1 MKAFAQVTIPD
12 SSVIPGF
19 RGQFSDLGGIL
30 SEALRYALIF
40 AGLAM
45 FASLIMGGFQLL
57 TSGGDQNKIKA
68 GTGKITLAVVGFLVV
83 FSSYWIIQIAEII
96 FSIPIL

>member
-1 MKAFAQVTIPD
+1 MKVFAQNSVTIPD
-12 SSVIPGF
+12 PTIINL
-19 RGQFSDLGGIL
+19 RFSNLGEIL
-30 SEALRYALIF
+30 SEALKYAIIF

-45 FASLIMGGFQLL
+45 FGFLIAGGFQLL

-68 GTGKITLAVVGFLVV
+68 GTSKITLAIVGFLVV
-83 FSSYWIIQIAEII
+83 FSSYWIIQIAEIV